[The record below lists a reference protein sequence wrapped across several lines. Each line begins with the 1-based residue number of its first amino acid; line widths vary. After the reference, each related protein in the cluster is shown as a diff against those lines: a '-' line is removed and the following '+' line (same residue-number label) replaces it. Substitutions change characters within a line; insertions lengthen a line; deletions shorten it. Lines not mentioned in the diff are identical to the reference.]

1 MKEGN
6 RVLETS
12 EITHPRTQCHF
23 PKYLNRQQHRC
34 ANLTYRKTNR
44 VDTVTTYRAA
54 AHSQCQSTARRRV
67 TKICECRDVN
77 GQSPMCSAWWHCAP
91 WQLACGRVTARQVVT
106 GRHNNP
112 LSSFEQET
120 FWAEPA
126 GCYIQLLYLSLT
138 LLPVSKVV
146 CLCELPLRIPA
157 QFMPLG
163 LHKHLHIQALF
174 YLTAVTSHFPSA
186 RSLTLWTSTRNERVC

>member
-1 MKEGN
+1 MFWEAAPWRWARVVPSSAGLKQSLSSCTAGPLKMKEGN

-77 GQSPMCSAWWHCAP
+77 GQSPMCSAWWHWAP

-120 FWAEPA
+120 FWA
-126 GCYIQLLYLSLT
+126 
-138 LLPVSKVV
+138 
-146 CLCELPLRIPA
+146 
-157 QFMPLG
+157 
-163 LHKHLHIQALF
+163 
-174 YLTAVTSHFPSA
+174 
-186 RSLTLWTSTRNERVC
+186 